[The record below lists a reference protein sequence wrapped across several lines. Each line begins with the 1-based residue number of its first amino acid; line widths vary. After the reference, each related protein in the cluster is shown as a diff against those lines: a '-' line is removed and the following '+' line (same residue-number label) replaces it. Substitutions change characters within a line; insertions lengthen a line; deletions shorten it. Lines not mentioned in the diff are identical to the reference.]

1 MSTDDPRAEKMNNL
15 VDVFLAELVEMTDED
30 VLDGDNALLSKASG
44 IALLDSAKAEAGR
57 RRLAK
62 ARERSSMSDV
72 TARTLQNVSVADAR
86 AFLRIAANDSRY
98 TLAAR
103 ELGEMSDE
111 DVIRLYQQ
119 LLQLQLDISD
129 SQSPP

>member
-111 DVIRLYQQ
+111 DVIRLYHQ
-119 LLQLQLDISD
+119 LRQLQLGTGD

>member
-1 MSTDDPRAEKMNNL
+1 
-15 VDVFLAELVEMTDED
+15 
-30 VLDGDNALLSKASG
+30 
-44 IALLDSAKAEAGR
+44 
-57 RRLAK
+57 
-62 ARERSSMSDV
+62 MSDV

-119 LLQLQLDISD
+119 LLQLQLGISD